1 VGGVSGAFDAPL
13 LEVARI
19 VLDRAGFATERLDL
33 TFGDEASLLEQRTLL
48 LAQDRFFI
56 LAVGSAATVADLGA
70 LEPAAVLELTHR
82 AATSNLGAKQW
93 DLYLVLLAEQ
103 SAPDDGRASTEIASL
118 NYNTRSIRRLAH
130 AGVAATVEAVERALR
145 PFLPLP
151 EISEAAVLED
161 ALTLLEQ
168 ALTAEGIDLQLA
180 ARAVAAFRETGSL
193 SSV

>member
-1 VGGVSGAFDAPL
+1 MSAAFDAPL

-33 TFGDEASLLEQRTLL
+33 TFGGEASLLEQRTLL

-103 SAPDDGRASTEIASL
+103 SAPDDGRASTELASL

>member
-1 VGGVSGAFDAPL
+1 VGGVSAPFEDQL

-19 VLDRAGFATERLDL
+19 VLDRAGFATEHLDL
-33 TFGDEASLLEQRTLL
+33 TLRDESSLEERPLL

-56 LAVGSAATVADLGA
+56 LAVGSAATVADLA
-70 LEPAAVLELTHR
+70 SLEPAAVLELTQR
-82 AATSNLGAKQW
+82 AAASKLGAKQW

-103 SAPDDGRASTEIASL
+103 PAADDGHASSELGAI

-130 AGVAATVEAVERALR
+130 AGVAPTVEAVERALR

-151 EISEAAVLED
+151 HVNEGAVLED

-168 ALTAEGIDLQLA
+168 ELAREGVDQALAG
-180 ARAVAAFRETGSL
+180 RAVAAFRESGSL
-193 SSV
+193 GSV

>member
-1 VGGVSGAFDAPL
+1 VGRLSDSFSAPL

-19 VLDRAGFATERLDL
+19 VLERAGFTIERLDL
-33 TFGDEASLLEQRTLL
+33 TLGDEGSSLEGRTLL

-56 LAVGSAATVADLGA
+56 IAVGAAATVADLRA
-70 LEPAAVLELTHR
+70 LEPAAVFELTQR
-82 AATSNLGAKQW
+82 AATSSLGAKQW

-103 SAPDDGRASTEIASL
+103 AASDDGRGSSELASL

-130 AGVAATVEAVERALR
+130 AGVVATIEAVERVLR

-168 ALTAEGIDLQLA
+168 ALTAEGVEQQLA
-180 ARAVAAFRETGSL
+180 GRAVAAFRETGSL

>member
-1 VGGVSGAFDAPL
+1 VGGVSAAFDAPL

-33 TFGDEASLLEQRTLL
+33 TFDDKASLLEQRTLL

-56 LAVGSAATVADLGA
+56 LAVGSASTVADLGA

-82 AATSNLGAKQW
+82 AETSNLGAKQW

-103 SAPDDGRASTEIASL
+103 SAPDDGRASTELASL

>member
-1 VGGVSGAFDAPL
+1 VSGAFDAPL

-33 TFGDEASLLEQRTLL
+33 TFGGEASLLKEPSLL

-56 LAVGSAATVADLGA
+56 LAVGSGATVADLGA
-70 LEPAAVLELTHR
+70 LEPAAVLELTQR
-82 AATSNLGAKQW
+82 AATSSLGAKQW

-103 SAPDDGRASTEIASL
+103 AAPDDGRASTELASL

-130 AGVAATVEAVERALR
+130 AGVVATIEAVERALR

-151 EISEAAVLED
+151 EISDAAVLED

-168 ALTAEGIDLQLA
+168 ALTAEGVEKQLA
-180 ARAVAAFRETGSL
+180 GRAVAAFRETGSL

>member
-1 VGGVSGAFDAPL
+1 MSPSFENQL
-13 LEVARI
+13 LELAKI
-19 VLDRAGFATERLDL
+19 VLERAGFFTERLDFVL
-33 TFGDEASLLEQRTLL
+33 GDPPAEERPLL

-56 LAVGSAATVADLGA
+56 LAVGSAATVADLSA
-70 LEPAAVLELTHR
+70 LEPAAVSVLTER
-82 AATSNLGAKQW
+82 AAASQLGAKQW

-103 SAPDDGRASTEIASL
+103 PAADDGRTSSELVAL

-130 AGVAATVEAVERALR
+130 AGVAPSVEAIERALR

-151 EISEAAVLED
+151 EVSEAAVLED

-168 ALTAEGIDLQLA
+168 ELTREGVAQDLAGRSL
-180 ARAVAAFRETGSL
+180 AAFRETGSL

>member
-1 VGGVSGAFDAPL
+1 LSGAFNAPV

-19 VLDRAGFATERLDL
+19 VLERAGFTIERLDL
-33 TFGDEASLLEQRTLL
+33 TFGAEESTLEERSLL

-56 LAVGSAATVADLGA
+56 LAVGSGATVADLGT
-70 LEPAAVLELTHR
+70 LEPAAVLELTQR
-82 AATSNLGAKQW
+82 AAASSLGAKQW

-103 SAPDDGRASTEIASL
+103 PAPDDGRASTELASL

-130 AGVAATVEAVERALR
+130 AGVGATTEAVERALR

-151 EISEAAVLED
+151 ETSEAAVLED
-161 ALTLLEQ
+161 ALTLLEH
-168 ALTAEGIDLQLA
+168 ALVAEGVEPQLA
-180 ARAVAAFRETGSL
+180 GRAVAAFRETGSL